1 MNTPTLGS
9 NSPRTTVDVVRLT
22 RFTSDRRLTKRFVLQ
37 RGGVDK
43 LSGGGKMSSGKA
55 VVMELPF
62 SQLPDLIAQLTDN
75 EALTYGTIKN
85 VHPGQVQQVT
95 IKDIAE
101 KHIVRA
107 MIESGVWEITAD
119 LRKVAHCCQKRVSRS
134 DPQRRGAP

>member
-1 MNTPTLGS
+1 
-9 NSPRTTVDVVRLT
+9 
-22 RFTSDRRLTKRFVLQ
+22 
-37 RGGVDK
+37 
-43 LSGGGKMSSGKA
+43 MSSGKA

-85 VHPGQVQQVT
+85 VRPGQVQQVI

-119 LRKVAHCCQKRVSRS
+119 LRKVAHCC
-134 DPQRRGAP
+134 